1 MSEAKI
7 EASAPMR
14 GDTILGAVACDER
27 AEDSIPTVKED
38 MPFDTMHDTSAG
50 MLCDMILGDAAAD
63 KAVRAFIPARD
74 KGTVLG
80 FTK

>member
-14 GDTILGAVACDER
+14 GDTILGVVACDER

-38 MPFDTMHDTSAG
+38 MPFDTMHDTRLGVAKLDAIAEEST
-50 MLCDMILGDAAAD
+50 DMQWEN
-63 KAVRAFIPARD
+63 
-74 KGTVLG
+74 T
-80 FTK
+80 